1 MRILVDRLIDLF
13 KWPVGVFMFL
23 SLPAFIQSFGYFR
36 FFELHY
42 VWLIAGFIF
51 FFICRSMMDKEINQT
66 FEVATHELTHGFFAL
81 LTLHKVKSIRV
92 NPDDTGGEMA
102 FAGRGNWLIIIAP
115 YFFPLVALFVMFGI
129 SIYTHFAPS
138 NFILNGVLG
147 FFIAQHLDAV
157 GSQIH
162 EKQTDLIK
170 VSYKFCF
177 LFLPSAN
184 LWAIGSMLAFNS
196 RSWGGIYDYMRL
208 INYLNNQ
215 NWIWAKRFFS
225 ELF

>member
-1 MRILVDRLIDLF
+1 
-13 KWPVGVFMFL
+13 
-23 SLPAFIQSFGYFR
+23 
-36 FFELHY
+36 
-42 VWLIAGFIF
+42 
-51 FFICRSMMDKEINQT
+51 
-66 FEVATHELTHGFFAL
+66 
-81 LTLHKVKSIRV
+81 
-92 NPDDTGGEMA
+92 MA

-115 YFFPLVALFVMFGI
+115 YFFPLVLVCDVRNFNLYA
-129 SIYTHFAPS
+129 FAPS
-138 NFILNGVLG
+138 NFILNGILG

-196 RSWGGIYDYMRL
+196 RSWSGIYDYMRL